1 MTSENVVCVSYT
13 IFLKLAQ
20 FTSFLLNFQI
30 SNKNRFILICFLVHT
45 YIQSRISERL
55 PKILLEGIET
65 RPTYLRNLML
75 RKLVELGTDDTGY
88 PRKKLF
94 AIIAGIRGVKIEV
107 TLLQLEPVEPI
118 LNTVVGSAKTW
129 PAREKPERL
138 TRRRRRKAVRLLDVV
153 FEGIFGHVSA
163 AASANG
169 RKVDNTFSPKI
180 VAKDPTLLKGQ
191 KRRKIQNGVIM
202 TAEGSVAV
210 LACKEIAE
218 GNISRPKEVS
228 NTSNVGLYFR
238 LVETLETTL
247 RISREVFVVISQC
260 KKIG

>member
-1 MTSENVVCVSYT
+1 MPCE
-13 IFLKLAQ
+13 
-20 FTSFLLNFQI
+20 
-30 SNKNRFILICFLVHT
+30 
-45 YIQSRISERL
+45 
-55 PKILLEGIET
+55 
-65 RPTYLRNLML
+65 
-75 RKLVELGTDDTGY
+75 LVELGTDDTGD

-94 AIIAGIRGVKIEV
+94 AIIAGIRRIEIEE
-107 TLLQLEPVEPI
+107 TLLQLEPIEPI
-118 LNTVVGSAKTW
+118 LYTVVGSAKTW
-129 PAREKPERL
+129 SAREKPERL

-153 FEGIFGHVSA
+153 LKGVFGHVAA

-169 RKVDNTFSPKI
+169 RKVDNTFSPEI
-180 VAKDPTLLKGQ
+180 VTKDPTLLKGQ

-202 TAEGSVAV
+202 TAEGSIAV

-247 RISREVFVVISQC
+247 RISWKVIVVICQC